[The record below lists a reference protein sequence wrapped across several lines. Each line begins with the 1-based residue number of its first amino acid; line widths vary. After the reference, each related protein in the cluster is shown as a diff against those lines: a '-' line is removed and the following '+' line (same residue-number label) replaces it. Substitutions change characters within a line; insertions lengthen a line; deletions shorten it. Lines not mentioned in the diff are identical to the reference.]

1 MKHRAPITFPGPV
14 QLCFSVEQH
23 VSTLFALELLL
34 DIRFPDGGHRG
45 VIKVEPVTT
54 LLTDRKTDC
63 EKKASKKDLPQER
76 GERKE
81 LCHSFWPIGDLQG
94 LI

>member
-1 MKHRAPITFPGPV
+1 MLMQLRAPITFPGPV

-45 VIKVEPVTT
+45 VIKVEPVAT
-54 LLTDRKTDC
+54 LLTDRKTDR
-63 EKKASKKDLPQER
+63 EKKASKKDLPQEKEEQ
-76 GERKE
+76 GGRKD
-81 LCHSFWPIGDLQG
+81 LCPSFSPTL
-94 LI
+94 